1 MKKIIFI
8 ILFLGFTSLI
18 FCQRNN
24 PEHYSKGSSSFGITC
39 FPIVNMFFINYGYI
53 GYNICPSYS
62 YFLFKNFSISGSVF
76 YENDYAI
83 TGENTRI
90 TVNMIHASF
99 ALRYYFWRSRF
110 FIEGSYNYGFSKLKG
125 SIDYFEQI
133 NNPGIGIGM
142 NGTFF
147 ENYGIF
153 TGKLSWE
160 YSTKLRI
167 STSYAP
173 VNSYQSFNRFAI
185 VYHF

>member
-1 MKKIIFI
+1 MKTKKT
-8 ILFLGFTSLI
+8 LNDFLIWLK
-18 FCQRNN
+18 C
-24 PEHYSKGSSSFGITC
+24 
-39 FPIVNMFFINYGYI
+39 
-53 GYNICPSYS
+53 
-62 YFLFKNFSISGSVF
+62 SGLL
-76 YENDYAI
+76 
-83 TGENTRI
+83 
-90 TVNMIHASF
+90 TV
-99 ALRYYFWRSRF
+99 
-110 FIEGSYNYGFSKLKG
+110 
-125 SIDYFEQI
+125 YFETI
-133 NNPGIGIGM
+133 NNPAIGIGM

>member
-1 MKKIIFI
+1 MNDKNQT
-8 ILFLGFTSLI
+8 LDALLL
-18 FCQRNN
+18 RRD
-24 PEHYSKGSSSFGITC
+24 
-39 FPIVNMFFINYGYI
+39 FPILSQ
-53 GYNICPSYS
+53 NIHGKPLV
-62 YFLFKNFSISGSVF
+62 YFDNGASAQKPRSVLDAMQRF

-125 SIDYFEQI
+125 SLDYFEQI
-133 NNPGIGIGM
+133 NNPAIGIGM

-147 ENYGIF
+147 ENHGIF

-167 STSYAP
+167 STNYTP
-173 VNSYQSFNRFAI
+173 VNSYQSINRFAI
-185 VYHF
+185 IYHF